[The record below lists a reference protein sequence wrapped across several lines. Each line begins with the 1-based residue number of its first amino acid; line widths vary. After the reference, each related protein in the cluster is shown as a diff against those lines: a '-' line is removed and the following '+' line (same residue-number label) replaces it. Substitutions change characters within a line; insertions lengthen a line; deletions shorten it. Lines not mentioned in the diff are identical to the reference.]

1 MDEADRI
8 LPQATTPAQA
18 QPMSRAVMVLAR
30 QRAIKGAKLK
40 YQRQGLKVQRMTRKE
55 IVAAGDVYL
64 ANHPE
69 LIAEAKETELRWH
82 AEGMFGKR
90 GGIRT

>member
-1 MDEADRI
+1 
-8 LPQATTPAQA
+8 
-18 QPMSRAVMVLAR
+18 
-30 QRAIKGAKLK
+30 
-40 YQRQGLKVQRMTRKE
+40 MTRKE